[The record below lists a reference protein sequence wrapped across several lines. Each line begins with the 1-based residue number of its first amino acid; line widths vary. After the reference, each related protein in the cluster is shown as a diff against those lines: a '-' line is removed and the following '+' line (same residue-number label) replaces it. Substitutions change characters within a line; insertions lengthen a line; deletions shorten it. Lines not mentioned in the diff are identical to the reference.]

1 MKLAFAFHSYSL
13 DSKHVHIFRVK
24 MYYVELNFKS
34 NVNAIEC
41 VTIVITIPT
50 NHEIKYELSKACH
63 SFQHSLGDENYMENY
78 NAHTRT

>member
-1 MKLAFAFHSYSL
+1 MKLSFAFYSYSL
-13 DSKHVHIFRVK
+13 DRKHVHIFRVK

-50 NHEIKYELSKACH
+50 NHEIKYELSKAC
-63 SFQHSLGDENYMENY
+63 QHSLGDENCMGNY